1 MPCYE
6 VRLVSVEF
14 KAAHKDLLLEAL
26 KQLGLSAR
34 VSGNTLYV
42 QGGIEI
48 NLDEQRITCPRQQQ
62 GLVNRIKQKYSEVV
76 LKKVAEKK
84 KWTVASKGVNKF
96 QLRKWA

>member
-26 KQLGLSAR
+26 KELGLSVR
-34 VSGNTLYV
+34 VSGSVLYI
-42 QGGIEI
+42 QGGVEI
-48 NLDEQRITCPRQQQ
+48 DLDRQRITCPERMQ
-62 GLVNRIKQKYSEVV
+62 GIVNRIKQKYSEVV
-76 LKKVAEKK
+76 LKKVAAKK
-84 KWTVASKGVNKF
+84 KWTVKSKGTNKF